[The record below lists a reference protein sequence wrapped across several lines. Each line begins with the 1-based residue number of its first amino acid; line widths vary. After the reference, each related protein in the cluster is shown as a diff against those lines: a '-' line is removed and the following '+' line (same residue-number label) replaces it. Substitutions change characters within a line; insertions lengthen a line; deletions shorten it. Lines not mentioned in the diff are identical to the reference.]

1 MLMVEGEDEV
11 KKNLWQYPFIL
22 HKTITFCTRYRWL
35 ENNNQPTKKPPEAH
49 SLISPNVFS

>member
-1 MLMVEGEDEV
+1 MLMAEGEDEV

-49 SLISPNVFS
+49 SLISPKVFS